1 MNDAV
6 REREEGIIFRSA
18 DVPAGVK
25 RRAALPDNDPAREHR
40 LAAEHFHAQSLAGRL
55 STVANR
61 ALTFLMSH
69 AYFTDAFRKGT
80 KGLIFGGGCKSV
92 CFSPGAA

>member
-6 REREEGIIFRSA
+6 GEGEEGIIFGSA
-18 DVPAGVK
+18 DVPAGMK
-25 RRAALPDNDPAREHR
+25 RGAALPDDDPARQYR
-40 LAAEHFHAQSLAGRL
+40 LTAEDFHTQSLAGRL
-55 STVANR
+55 STVAYR

-80 KGLIFGGGCKSV
+80 KGLMFGGGCKSV